1 MNFNYFNENVTN
13 MENQIHFII
22 IRDHYIHVQTQ
33 KYYDCLPKDHEF
45 LCIGLENEKNKGVHI
60 PIHSDALNKS
70 NIHIIYM
77 NEEDIEIITNKIY
90 NHFCSSYSL
99 NFVGK

>member
-1 MNFNYFNENVTN
+1 MNFNYFNETVTN
-13 MENQIHFII
+13 IENQIHFIL
-22 IRDHYIHVQTQ
+22 IRDDDIMVQTQ
-33 KYYDCLPKDHEF
+33 KYYDCLPKDRDF
-45 LCIGLENEKNKGVHI
+45 FCIGLENEKYKGVHI
-60 PIHSDALNKS
+60 PIHLDALNKS

-99 NFVGK
+99 NFVDK